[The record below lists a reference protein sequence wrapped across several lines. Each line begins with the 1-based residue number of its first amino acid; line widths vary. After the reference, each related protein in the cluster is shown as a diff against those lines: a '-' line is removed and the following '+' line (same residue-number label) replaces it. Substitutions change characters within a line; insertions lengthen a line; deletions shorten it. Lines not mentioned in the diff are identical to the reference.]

1 MGIFAQKL
9 PCRANRI
16 DLQLEGA
23 LPVFKIRS
31 SFSGFEENSRDSHLS
46 NTVRLDWIPQRFLVG
61 KRRDS

>member
-23 LPVFKIRS
+23 L
-31 SFSGFEENSRDSHLS
+31 
-46 NTVRLDWIPQRFLVG
+46 VRFGQAFLVL
-61 KRRDS
+61 KKIQEIHI